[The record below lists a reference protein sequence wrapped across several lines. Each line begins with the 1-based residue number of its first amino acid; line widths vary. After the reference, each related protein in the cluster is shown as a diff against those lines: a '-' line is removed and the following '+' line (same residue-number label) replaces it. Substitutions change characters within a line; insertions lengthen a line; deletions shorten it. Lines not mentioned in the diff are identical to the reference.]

1 MAFSSPLTIRF
12 RMDEKLFDVDG
23 SYNARYEV
31 VKKRID
37 KSHIKNSEER
47 ITQENKITIV
57 YAQNSEKVE
66 YMKYL
71 KYLIAKGLLEEE
83 IEKFDVEEL
92 QSISG
97 LKALR
102 VTIKPIPNQEC

>member
-1 MAFSSPLTIRF
+1 
-12 RMDEKLFDVDG
+12 
-23 SYNARYEV
+23 
-31 VKKRID
+31 
-37 KSHIKNSEER
+37 
-47 ITQENKITIV
+47 
-57 YAQNSEKVE
+57 
-66 YMKYL
+66 MKYL